1 MPSQVKAGPGLL
13 RQIGFVSAT
22 ALVVSNMVGTGIFGF
37 TGFMAGD
44 LGSAGLIL
52 AAWGVGALF
61 ALAGALTY
69 AELGINYPSSGG
81 EYVYLTR
88 AYGPTWGFM
97 TGWVSFFSGFSAPI
111 AANALAFAAYVGYF
125 FPALKPENAPV
136 TIGSGAWAL
145 KLGWGQAAGAAII
158 AVFTVLNLFGVSFIA
173 KIQNALTATKL
184 LVIGAFIV
192 LGFAAGAGSWDHF
205 SQDAVRT
212 SPHTIPV
219 QFIVS
224 LVWVMVGYSGW
235 NAATYVAEEVKRPER
250 TLPLAL
256 GIGTALVAGLYLV
269 LNLLFIYS
277 TPLEQMK
284 GVLAIGSLS
293 AQNLFGAGVGG
304 IFSGLMAAAILATI
318 NAMVTI
324 GPRVYYAMAN
334 NRAFFRSA
342 AHVHPRWHTPV
353 AAILAQGAC
362 AMVMV
367 ITPFPDLIVY
377 IGMSLT
383 FFTVMAV
390 SSVFVFRRRHAD
402 WQKLPAVSFA
412 YPLIPLAYTIVGT
425 IMCVY
430 GIIGQPK
437 ASAAAFGTI
446 ALGAAVYHFWLR
458 KSPSGA

>member
-1 MPSQVKAGPGLL
+1 MQSQVKSGPTLL
-13 RQIGFVSAT
+13 RQIGVVSAT
-22 ALVVSNMVGTGIFGF
+22 ALVVSNMVGTGIFTS
-37 TGFMAGD
+37 TGFMAAD
-44 LGSAGLIL
+44 LGNAWVIL
-52 AAWGVGALF
+52 AVWGVGALF
-61 ALAGALTY
+61 ALAGALSY

-111 AANALAFAAYVGYF
+111 AANALAFAAYLGFF
-125 FPALKPENAPV
+125 FPALKPENAPLV
-136 TIGSGAWAL
+136 IGSGTWSL
-145 KLGWGQAAGAAII
+145 RLGWGQLAAAAII
-158 AVFTVLNLFGVSFIA
+158 AVFTILNLFGVSFIA

-184 LVIGAFIV
+184 LVLGAFVV
-192 LGFAAGAGSWDHF
+192 LGFSAGAGSWDHF

-212 SPHTIPV
+212 STHAVPV
-219 QFIVS
+219 QFVIS
-224 LVWVMVGYSGW
+224 LLWAMVAYSGW
-235 NAATYVAEEVKRPER
+235 NAATYVAEELRKPER

-256 GIGTALVAGLYLV
+256 GIGTALVTAIYIA

-304 IFSGLMAAAILATI
+304 VFSLLMAASIMATI

-334 NRAFFRSA
+334 NRAFFPSA
-342 AHVHPRWHTPV
+342 GRIHPRWHTPV

-362 AMVMV
+362 AIVMT
-367 ITPFPDLIVY
+367 ITPFPDLIIY

-390 SSVFVFRRRHAD
+390 SSVFVFRRRHPD

-412 YPLIPLAYTIVGT
+412 YPLIPLAYTVLGT
-425 IMCVY
+425 IMCLY
-430 GIIGQPK
+430 GIFGQPK

-446 ALGAAVYHFWLR
+446 GTGAAVYHFWLR
-458 KSPSGA
+458 HRAAKT